1 MMVLEIIGGIV
12 LVLLLLWFVKKINL
26 YSYKRFSYT
35 FFNARNVFIV
45 CSSYLLLFFGSQMYK
60 TALEQ
65 NGDILNGILLICF
78 GVVGLLYTL
87 FYNISRTN
95 LDFGLFMS
103 IIQYIIYI
111 PITVIGFLTVLV
123 LLAFFVNT
131 RPVYHINGR

>member
-1 MMVLEIIGGIV
+1 MNIHKDIY
-12 LVLLLLWFVKKINL
+12 KKEENNERYKL
-26 YSYKRFSYT
+26 YKRFRYE
-35 FFNARNVFIV
+35 FFNARNLFIV
-45 CSSYLLLFFGSQMYK
+45 CGSYVLLFFGNRMYK

-111 PITVIGFLTVLV
+111 PITVIGVLTVIV

-131 RPVYHINGR
+131 RPVYNINGR

>member
-1 MMVLEIIGGIV
+1 MTVLGIIGGIV
-12 LVLLLLWFVKKINL
+12 LVLFVIWFVKKINL
-26 YSYKRFSYT
+26 YSYKRFRYT

-45 CSSYLLLFFGSQMYK
+45 CGSYLLLFFGSEMYK

-65 NGDILNGILLICF
+65 SGDTLNGILLICF
-78 GVVGLLYTL
+78 GMAGLFYTL

-111 PITVIGFLTVLV
+111 PITVIGVLTVIV

>member
-1 MMVLEIIGGIV
+1 MIV
-12 LVLLLLWFVKKINL
+12 LGIIAGIILVLFVLSFVKKINL
-26 YSYKRFSYT
+26 YSYKRFRYI
-35 FFNARNVFIV
+35 FFNARTLFII
-45 CSSYLLLFFGSQMYK
+45 CGSYVLLFFGNRIYQ

-65 NGDILNGILLICF
+65 SGDTLNGILLICF
-78 GVVGLLYTL
+78 GMAGLFYTL

>member
-111 PITVIGFLTVLV
+111 PITVIGFLAVLV

>member
-1 MMVLEIIGGIV
+1 V
-12 LVLLLLWFVKKINL
+12 
-26 YSYKRFSYT
+26 
-35 FFNARNVFIV
+35 
-45 CSSYLLLFFGSQMYK
+45 LLFFGNRIYQ

-65 NGDILNGILLICF
+65 SGDTLNGILLICF
-78 GVVGLLYTL
+78 GVVGLFYTI
-87 FYNISRTN
+87 FYNILRTN

-111 PITVIGFLTVLV
+111 PITVIGVLTVIV